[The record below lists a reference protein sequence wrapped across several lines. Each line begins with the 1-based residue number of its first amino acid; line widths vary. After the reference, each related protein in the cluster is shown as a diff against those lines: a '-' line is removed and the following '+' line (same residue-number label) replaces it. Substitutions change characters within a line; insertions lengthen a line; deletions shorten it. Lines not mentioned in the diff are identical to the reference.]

1 MPVLMPLPP
10 EERREEARRKREFA
24 FGISNSEAL
33 PEHTNNGEEEK
44 YTEQY
49 GFPVASYSK
58 GLPHNANGEVEPE
71 PYALLLAALRSGN
84 EKDFEKIPQGVLFGR
99 RFSNPQGGLAFD
111 LEGPDAQAVT
121 LPPAPRIDER
131 KNDAEMVEL
140 YWMALMR
147 DAPFISYG
155 EREDVADAAAELEGY
170 RDCLDVPLVEAIT
183 PRTLFRGQTQGALTG
198 PYISQFL
205 LRDVPF
211 GPLHVNQ
218 RLTNFVPRRDYLTDF
233 GSWLA
238 SQNGAP
244 PRHGDVLDP
253 TPRYIRN
260 LRDLARY
267 VHADPPYL
275 PYLMTAFVLFGM
287 GANPADLHSI
297 LDDGLPYPILGRDG
311 EPPSNQEGFASF
323 GPPAILALLAEVTT
337 RSAKAMWFQKWFV
350 HRRLRPEEYGGRIDL
365 YRREVASYPVST
377 GLLSS
382 QAHERILSRFGS
394 SLLPQAFPE
403 GCPLHPAYGAGHAT
417 SAGACATI
425 LKAFINE
432 SQSWLGRVVVPN
444 DEGTALVDY
453 VEDDAGDLTIGG
465 ELNKLVA
472 NISLGRSA
480 AGVHWRT
487 DYTEAIR
494 LGERVAL
501 KLLQEYSTLFNEKH
515 HFTVTDFD
523 GCVLRIENG
532 GINAVTGESQPV
544 SAPA

>member
-1 MPVLMPLPP
+1 MPVLMPMTP
-10 EERREEARRKREFA
+10 EERRKEADCKRERA
-24 FGISNSEAL
+24 FRISNGDPL
-33 PEHTNNGEEEK
+33 PEHTNNGEEDE

-58 GLPHNANGEVEPE
+58 GLRHNGNGEVEPE
-71 PYALLLAALRSGN
+71 PYGLLLKALRSGR
-84 EKDFEKIPQGVLFGR
+84 EEDFASIPQGVPLGR
-99 RFSNPQGGLAFD
+99 RFLNPQGGLAFD

-131 KNDAEMVEL
+131 KNDGEMVEL
-140 YWMALMR
+140 YWMALLR

-155 EREDVADAAAELEGY
+155 EREDVAAAARELEGY
-170 RDCLDVPLVEAIT
+170 RDCLDVPLIETLT
-183 PRTLFRGQTQGALTG
+183 PPTLFRGQTQGALTG

-205 LRDVPF
+205 MRDVPL
-211 GPLHVNQ
+211 GPLQVSQ

-233 GSWLA
+233 ESWLA

-267 VHADPPYL
+267 VHADPPYF
-275 PYLMTAFVLFGM
+275 PYLMAAFVLFGM
-287 GANPADLHSI
+287 GADPANLHLL
-297 LDDGLPYPILGRDG
+297 LDDGLAYPILRRDG
-311 EPPSNQEGFASF
+311 QPPSNQEGFASF
-323 GPPAILALLAEVTT
+323 GPPALLALLAEVTT

-350 HRRLRPEEYGGRIDL
+350 HRRLRPEEYGGRIDVH
-365 YRREVASYPVST
+365 RREVASYPVSAE
-377 GLLSS
+377 LLSS

-425 LKAFINE
+425 LKAFIQE
-432 SQSWLGRVVVPN
+432 RQRWLGRVVVPN

-453 VEDDAGDLTIGG
+453 VEEDAGRLTIGG
-465 ELNKLVA
+465 ELDKLVA

-501 KLLQEYSTLFNEKH
+501 KLLQEYSTLFNEAH

-523 GCVLRIENG
+523 GRSWRIEDG
-532 GINAVTGESQPV
+532 CINEMMSESQPL